1 MFTLYNKDLNIY
13 EIIMIILNN
22 KEHTHTHTLH
32 FVEFI
37 ENFTHNKVSFV
48 VIISAIMTTHEA
60 GAPAAMYVQ
69 PEVLRA
75 LTASTDAL

>member
-22 KEHTHTHTLH
+22 KEHTHTLH

-69 PEVLRA
+69 PEFLWA